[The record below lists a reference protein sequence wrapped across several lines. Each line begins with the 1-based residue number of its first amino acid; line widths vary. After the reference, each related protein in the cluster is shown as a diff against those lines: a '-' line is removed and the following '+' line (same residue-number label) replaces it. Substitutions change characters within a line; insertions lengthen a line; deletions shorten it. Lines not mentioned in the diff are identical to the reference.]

1 MNLNFEIKPLNEQ
14 QYSEAPEAVRRVYI
28 SVLENIPLS
37 TQELKTTIKAY
48 PDYFRLKS
56 TEKPKTFGQ
65 KVKRLFNLK
74 NHLTKERAKMV
85 AVTGTIQKPSP
96 GEVNI
101 TGTITNPEAI
111 AQVKRLRD
119 SLPPNAPH
127 PLVNQKS

>member
-74 NHLTKERAKMV
+74 NHLTSVQKKSQRIIKVM
-85 AVTGTIQKPSP
+85 AVKKDDVIF
-96 GEVNI
+96 
-101 TGTITNPEAI
+101 
-111 AQVKRLRD
+111 
-119 SLPPNAPH
+119 PPNPSEEINKTAFDSAQADSPEDKA
-127 PLVNQKS
+127 VNPKS